1 MIQIEHHNDIAIL
14 TMDAGENRW
23 NTTFVRAFAAAL
35 DEIEASDSVN
45 VLVTQSSDPKFFS
58 NGLDLEWR
66 ASDGD
71 HPGGDRDAFG
81 AEFMGLMGRVITLP
95 IPTVC
100 AIGGHAF
107 GAGFMLALCH
117 DVRLM
122 REDRGFLCAN
132 EVAIGMVIPDPEMAL
147 FKHKLPSNTFFK
159 TVQLAHRWSGGEAE
173 AHGIV
178 ESAVPLDALY
188 ERVVQRAEQL
198 APLGK
203 NRKVFGAMKEK
214 LFGETPS
221 INASAGA
228 AHLLK
233 TAHH

>member
-23 NTTFVRAFAAAL
+23 IRHSFVLSQPRWMKLRQATCERAGY
-35 DEIEASDSVN
+35 E
-45 VLVTQSSDPKFFS
+45 SSDQKFFS

-71 HPGGDRDAFG
+71 HPGDRDAFG
-81 AEFMGLMGRVITLP
+81 AEFMGLIGRVITLP

-132 EVAIGMVIPDPEMAL
+132 EVAIGIVIPDPEMAL
-147 FKHKLPSNTFFK
+147 FKRKPVEHVLQNRSVSPS
-159 TVQLAHRWSGGEAE
+159 LGSGEAE
-173 AHGIV
+173 ACGIV

-188 ERVVQRAEQL
+188 ERAVQRAEQL
-198 APLGK
+198 APLGRAGK
-203 NRKVFGAMKEK
+203 C
-214 LFGETPS
+214 
-221 INASAGA
+221 SAQ
-228 AHLLK
+228 
-233 TAHH
+233 